1 MRGATRPNVPFKPNL
16 FLSHQPVK
24 YHLGLEGEKKKK
36 KKNLSP
42 LRASGLVSSHRNTLV
57 LAWDSTSNL

>member
-1 MRGATRPNVPFKPNL
+1 MRGATRPNVLFKPNL

-36 KKNLSP
+36 NLSP
-42 LRASGLVSSHRNTLV
+42 LRALGLVSSHRNTLV

>member
-36 KKNLSP
+36 KTSVPLGHQGLS
-42 LRASGLVSSHRNTLV
+42 LLTETH
-57 LAWDSTSNL
+57 